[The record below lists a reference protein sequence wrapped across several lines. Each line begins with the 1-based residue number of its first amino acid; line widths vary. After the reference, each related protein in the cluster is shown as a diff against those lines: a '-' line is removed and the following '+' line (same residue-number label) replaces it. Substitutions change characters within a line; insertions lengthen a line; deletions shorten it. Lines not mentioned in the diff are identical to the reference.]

1 MCRKRKIVSKV
12 FCVAHHL
19 LILLRLDTHSLVYCR
34 KPTSFDLSAF
44 TLALENLG
52 IFDKLLVDIKKGE
65 IIMANI
71 YDLIVI
77 GGGPGGYLAAERAA
91 HAGLKTLLFEKNS
104 LGGVCLNE
112 GCIPSKALLNSAKT
126 YLHAKHSDAYGV
138 SCENVTIDQ
147 AKVIARKRKVVKTLV
162 SGVGA
167 KMKANKVTVVKEE
180 ATIDGKSTEGFTVK
194 SASGS
199 YIGKNLIIATGSSAA
214 VPPIPGVKENLG
226 DFVCTNREVLELTEI
241 PEKFTVIGGG
251 VIGLEMA
258 AYYAAVGAKVTVVE
272 MLDHIAGPTDR
283 EISTRLQKELEAL
296 GIKFLLGHACEQIE
310 KGAVYVKSPEG
321 QSLSIPADKVL
332 LSIGR
337 RANYMNLG
345 LDTIGVETDRPGIRT
360 DPMCRTNV
368 EGVYAIGDVNGH
380 HMLAH
385 TAYREAEVAVNT
397 ILGKKDYMRYNA
409 NPSVI
414 YTMPEVASV
423 GKTEEECKEKGIDF
437 EVRKLSMMF
446 SGRFVAE
453 NEGAD
458 GLCKIIVDKKKRT
471 VLGVH
476 LIGTY
481 AGEMIWG
488 AAEMLEAQLRVS
500 DARQIIFPHPTV
512 SEIIR
517 EVLWEFPE
525 T

>member
-1 MCRKRKIVSKV
+1 ME
-12 FCVAHHL
+12 L
-19 LILLRLDTHSLVYCR
+19 
-34 KPTSFDLSAF
+34 
-44 TLALENLG
+44 
-52 IFDKLLVDIKKGE
+52 
-65 IIMANI
+65 

-126 YLHAKHSDAYGV
+126 YLHAKHASMYGV
-138 SCENVTIDQ
+138 NTENVTVDQ
-147 AKVIARKRKVVKTLV
+147 AKVIERKRKVVKTLV

-167 KMKANKVTVVKEE
+167 KMRQHKVVVVKEE
-180 ATIDGKSTEGFTVK
+180 ATIDGKCADGFKIK
-194 SASGS
+194 SASGT
-199 YIGKNLIIATGSSAA
+199 YTGKKLIIATGSSAA

-226 DFVCTNREVLELTEI
+226 DFVCTNREVLELTQI
-241 PEKFTVIGGG
+241 PAQFTVIGGG

-258 AYYAAVGAKVTVVE
+258 AYYAAVGSKVTVVE

-283 EISTRLQKELEAL
+283 EISTRLQKELEAM
-296 GIKFLLGHACEQIE
+296 GITFLLGHACEKVE
-310 KGAVYVKSPEG
+310 PGKVYVKAPDGTQKVIE
-321 QSLSIPADKVL
+321 ANKVL

-337 RANYMNLG
+337 RANYMNIG
-345 LDTIGVETDRPGIRT
+345 LETIGVKTDRPGIVT
-360 DPMCRTNV
+360 DAMCRTNV
-368 EGVYAIGDVNGH
+368 PDVYAIGDVNGH

-397 ILGKKDYMRYNA
+397 ILGKKDYMRYHA

-423 GKTEEECKEKGIDF
+423 GKTEEDCKAQGVEYELK
-437 EVRKLSMMF
+437 KLSMMY

-458 GLCKIIVDKKKRT
+458 GLCKIIVDKKTRLI
-471 VLGVH
+471 LGVH
-476 LIGTY
+476 LIGAY
-481 AGEMIWG
+481 AGEMICGG
-488 AAEMLEAQLRVS
+488 AQMLETQFRVT
-500 DARQIIFPHPTV
+500 DGRQIIFPHPTV

-517 EVLWEFPE
+517 EVLWEFPDK
-525 T
+525 

>member
-1 MCRKRKIVSKV
+1 ME
-12 FCVAHHL
+12 L
-19 LILLRLDTHSLVYCR
+19 
-34 KPTSFDLSAF
+34 
-44 TLALENLG
+44 
-52 IFDKLLVDIKKGE
+52 
-65 IIMANI
+65 

-126 YLHAKHSDAYGV
+126 YLHAKHASMYGV
-138 SCENVTIDQ
+138 NTENVTVDQ
-147 AKVIARKRKVVKTLV
+147 AKVIERKRKVVKTLV

-167 KMKANKVTVVKEE
+167 KMRQHKVVVVKEE
-180 ATIDGKSTEGFTVK
+180 ATIDGKCADGFKIK
-194 SASGS
+194 SASGT
-199 YIGKNLIIATGSSAA
+199 YTGKKLIIATGSSAA

-226 DFVCTNREVLELTEI
+226 NFVCTNREVLELTQI
-241 PEKFTVIGGG
+241 PEQFTVIGGG

-258 AYYAAVGAKVTVVE
+258 AYYAAVGSKVTVVE

-283 EISTRLQKELEAL
+283 EISTRLQKELEAM
-296 GIKFLLGHACEQIE
+296 GITFLLGHACEKVE
-310 KGAVYVKSPEG
+310 PGKVYVKAPDG
-321 QSLSIPADKVL
+321 TQKVIVANKVL

-337 RANYMNLG
+337 RANYMNIG
-345 LDTIGVETDRPGIRT
+345 LETIGVKTDRPGIVT
-360 DPMCRTNV
+360 DAMCRTNV
-368 EGVYAIGDVNGH
+368 PDVYAIGDVNGH

-397 ILGKKDYMRYNA
+397 ILGKKDYMRYHA

-423 GKTEEECKEKGIDF
+423 GLTEQECKEKGR
-437 EVRKLSMMF
+437 EVEIKKLSMMY

-458 GLCKIIVDKKKRT
+458 GLCKIIVDKKTRLI
-471 VLGVH
+471 LGIH
-476 LIGTY
+476 LIGAY

-488 AAEMLEAQLRVS
+488 GAQMLETQLRVN

-512 SEIIR
+512 SEIVR
-517 EVLWEFPE
+517 EVLWEFSDK
-525 T
+525 